1 MKDYAACALL
11 ACLALSLLFIPW
23 VSHQRPAPAPL
34 SPPASL
40 FASDRSSAVKEEFL
54 HAWTN
59 YKRYAWGHDDLKP
72 LTKVSLTQ
80 SYTDW
85 MKLKATAI
93 DALST
98 LWVMNLREEFQEVEE
113 DLVEGLN
120 FARADLAV
128 SHFELNI
135 RILGGLL
142 SAYEL
147 SGRTLI
153 QVMTSSSRNPPNWAK
168 SCTRPSQQT
177 ANSRPPKSNSA
188 QKGASGGPTP
198 AS

>member
-1 MKDYAACALL
+1 MPLAELTYFIVMRDYAACALL
-11 ACLALSLLFIPW
+11 MCLALSLFFIPW

-40 FASDRSSAVKEEFL
+40 FSSDRSSAVKAEFM

-72 LTKVSLTQ
+72 LSKVHTTQ

-85 MKLKATAI
+85 MGLKATAI

-98 LWVMNLREEFQEVEE
+98 LWLMNLKEEFEEVEV
-113 DLVEGLN
+113 DLVESLD
-120 FARADLAV
+120 FRKADMIV

-142 SAYEL
+142 SAFEL
-147 SGRTLI
+147 SGRTFI
-153 QVMTSSSRNPPNWAK
+153 QDTTSFSRK
-168 SCTRPSQQT
+168 
-177 ANSRPPKSNSA
+177 PKN
-188 QKGASGGPTP
+188 
-198 AS
+198 